1 LKIFLSFVAN
11 RFVLLVLAFGSG
23 FFMLVKSNAV
33 QVILD
38 SERTNEQTNEQN
50 KEQAR
55 CNF

>member
-1 LKIFLSFVAN
+1 LSFVAN